1 MVNYVL
7 LGLWGNS
14 PGDQEYDC
22 WICSYAYCIRRK
34 DAVKIS
40 ASSIKTVTP
49 KPKLDYLTMH
59 MKSEAS
65 FKALRVATNLHLV
78 IWGSG

>member
-1 MVNYVL
+1 MF
-7 LGLWGNS
+7 
-14 PGDQEYDC
+14 
-22 WICSYAYCIRRK
+22 AYCIRSK

-40 ASSIKTVTP
+40 ASCIKTVAP
-49 KPKLDYLTMH
+49 KPKLDYVTMH